1 MKKLLTL
8 MMVVMVS
15 LTSFAQKDVTKFL
28 GIPVD
33 GTVAAM
39 KQKLMAKGFNS
50 RHIMKTNLK
59 GLSMGLKFM

>member
-39 KQKLMAKGFNS
+39 KQKLMAKGFRRS
-50 RHIMKTNLK
+50 P
-59 GLSMGLKFM
+59 

>member
-28 GIPVD
+28 GIP
-33 GTVAAM
+33 
-39 KQKLMAKGFNS
+39 
-50 RHIMKTNLK
+50 
-59 GLSMGLKFM
+59 